1 MVTIN
6 YRLGAFGFLNLKRAT
21 AGRIQSTGNEG
32 FLDQIA
38 ALQWVHDN
46 IEAFGGDPENVT
58 VFGESAGAESLGAL
72 LAMPQSKG
80 LFKKAILQSGASKAQ
95 PLERAAMVAER
106 FLGKVGMTGKDAEAL
121 RSLPPEALVTVQ
133 MELAGA
139 GAPGVSGGNIGP
151 VLDGEVLRE
160 VPLDAMEKGSARDVT
175 VLAGSNLEEGK
186 LFAMLAG
193 PDMQKMDEASMVQR
207 VRRLVPEQYAPGL
220 IEKYRK
226 ALAKRDLPVT
236 PFEIYAAIQGDG
248 HFRMPNIRLCEFQER
263 LGKPSYGY
271 VFTWKSAAPGFGAC
285 HALDVG
291 FVFGNLTEEFHG
303 CGTGAQKLAADM
315 QEAWTAFART
325 GDPSCPGLGAW
336 PRYGKD
342 RKMMVLGAESHVE
355 TAPYEAERAA
365 WDGIPNG
372 VLG

>member
-1 MVTIN
+1 
-6 YRLGAFGFLNLKRAT
+6 
-21 AGRIQSTGNEG
+21 
-32 FLDQIA
+32 
-38 ALQWVHDN
+38 
-46 IEAFGGDPENVT
+46 
-58 VFGESAGAESLGAL
+58 
-72 LAMPQSKG
+72 
-80 LFKKAILQSGASKAQ
+80 
-95 PLERAAMVAER
+95 
-106 FLGKVGMTGKDAEAL
+106 MTGKDAEAF

-151 VLDGEVLRE
+151 VLDGEVIRE